1 MTGSVRQMAKEGTG
15 VQMPGAHGNVPE
27 RSPPPHP
34 FQLQNEKLSRGLV
47 LSSCTDDLSCM
58 VYLGGFCSE
67 SQGPTA
73 RLHKMRMND
82 SHKEGICGSW
92 RNNTSSKETCS
103 QIQSLM

>member
-1 MTGSVRQMAKEGTG
+1 
-15 VQMPGAHGNVPE
+15 MPMGMFQKAP
-27 RSPPPHP
+27 PPPHP